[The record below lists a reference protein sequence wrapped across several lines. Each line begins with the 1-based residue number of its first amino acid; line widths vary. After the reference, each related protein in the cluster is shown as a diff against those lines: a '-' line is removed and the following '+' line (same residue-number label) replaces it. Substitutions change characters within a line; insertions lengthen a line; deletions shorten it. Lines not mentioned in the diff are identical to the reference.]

1 MDWKKFAAAVSF
13 ATLLPT
19 TAFAHGELWYDAA
32 SHLPQFKKVVVY
44 PLRGLDGTFKIDA
57 NEKSEIYQAND
68 YFDKRFVRKLKIKT
82 VPLGSSLKENKE
94 IRVDEEKYK
103 SLYNNFSSEQE
114 RARVVTEITRADG
127 YVMSRIN
134 LDRLEPH
141 LSPAKTVTVQMK
153 SWTEETGGPNGDIT
167 YGERTWNVT
176 HTIPAKELMLYHLGI
191 EYNMFD
197 RAGKKIMTY
206 RNAEHTYGEE
216 YGGIIGIFSGLFG
229 GKQTKSL
236 KPDRYRV
243 ELFKSLVDEFRKDF
257 KNIQDDFKENKKKN
271 QTRVPKTIGF
281 KEINLPSNIGGD
293 EYALKSVYFSMK
305 DLALKNTEVK
315 IDYSG
320 DGSAKYFV
328 QGTISRYSLDRK
340 WIEPYVTLSNKLL
353 SEEES
358 DWYDGAGKKHTKKI
372 KKYETEIVD
381 HHGYWEYT
389 ATVSGTFNLMDANGR
404 VIVSHSATETD
415 DKVADAYRHLLKDF
429 YKKVNASLTGKS

>member
-1 MDWKKFAAAVSF
+1 MDWKKFAAVASF
-13 ATLLPT
+13 AVMLPT

-32 SHLPQFKKVVVY
+32 SHLPQFKKIVVY
-44 PLRGLDGTFKIDA
+44 PFKGLDGTFKIDE
-57 NEKSEIYQAND
+57 NEKSEVYQAND

-114 RARVVTEITRADG
+114 RAAVVTDITAANG
-127 YVMSRIN
+127 YVMSKIN
-134 LDRLEPH
+134 LDKLEPH
-141 LSPAKTVTVQMK
+141 TSPAKTVTVQMK
-153 SWTEETGGPNGDIT
+153 SWTEESGGPNGNRT
-167 YGERTWNVT
+167 YDERTWNVT
-176 HTIPAKELMLYHLGI
+176 HTIPAQELMLYHLGM

-197 RAGKKIMTY
+197 REGKKIMTY
-206 RNAEHTYGEE
+206 RNAEHTYGEKH
-216 YGGIIGIFSGLFG
+216 GGVIGLINGIFG

-243 ELFKSLVDEFRKDF
+243 ELFKDLVDEFRKDF
-257 KNIQDDFKENKKKN
+257 EKIQDDFKDNKKK
-271 QTRVPKTIGF
+271 TRLPKTIGF
-281 KEINLPSNIGGD
+281 KGINLPDNVGGD
-293 EYALKSVYFSMK
+293 EYALKSAYFSMK
-305 DLALKNTEVK
+305 NLALKNTDVK

-353 SEEES
+353 SEEKS

-372 KKYETEIVD
+372 RKYETEIVD
-381 HHGYWEYT
+381 HHGYWKYT
-389 ATVSGTFNLMDANGR
+389 ATVSGTFNLTDANGR
-404 VIVSHSATETD
+404 TIVSHSATETD
-415 DKVADAYRHLLKDF
+415 DKVADAYRHLLTDF
-429 YKKVNASLTGKS
+429 YKKVNTSLTGKK